1 MAEEKKSVIIEVKSN
16 LLEKATA
23 RPGDII
29 VSEDMLDSLDGFIS
43 GNSAKSNAVEEAKK
57 VKEEMMSK
65 AEMLNQV
72 KSIISETSGE
82 KAQKGKA
89 QSKNVNIVI
98 SQTSSGISDDISEIA
113 DDYLV
118 RAKDDFERTETS
130 KILIK
135 ETIPRWIKN
144 DMTRLDKAVMD
155 LFAKRTGAQLRI
167 VFGIANNMR
176 RQGELFG
183 HNPISFVA
191 SMMCHVIELLEKRA
205 AGCDDAEIAMLKKHV
220 EVMKIVVGNQIKG
233 NDGKVPVISEK
244 MLKTAKD
251 IPANTTEDFQY
262 SKNIANLSF
271 LVVDDNKHMRALVKS
286 ILHSFGSKNVHDAS
300 NGSEA
305 YKELKVFPA
314 DIIITDWNMAPMNG
328 VEFTRLVRTGKDSP
342 NPFTPIIM
350 LTGHTERHR
359 IMNARDSGVNEL
371 LAKPISAKGLYSRI
385 CAIIE
390 NPREFVRTK
399 NYFGP
404 DRRRKN
410 SEDYKGME
418 RRKTPPVMIPI
429 PTVTKNDNS
438 DNDEDM
444 TSTDAV

>member
-1 MAEEKKSVIIEVKSN
+1 MAEEKNIIIEVKSD

-23 RPGDII
+23 RPGDIV
-29 VSEDMLDSLDGFIS
+29 VSEDMLDSLEGFIS
-43 GNSAKSNAVEEAKK
+43 GKPASKSAETTVDDDEAP
-57 VKEEMMSK
+57 VSRV
-65 AEMLNQV
+65 EMLSRI
-72 KSIISETSGE
+72 KSAITEPSKKTRDKPS
-82 KAQKGKA
+82 A
-89 QSKNVNIVI
+89 KNVNIVI
-98 SQTSSGISDDISEIA
+98 SQTSPGSSGTVPGVNDDF
-113 DDYLV
+113 LV
-118 RAKDDFERTETS
+118 RAKEDSERIETS
-130 KILIK
+130 KTLIK

-144 DMTRLDKAVMD
+144 DVSRLDAALSD
-155 LFAKRTGAQLRI
+155 LAAKRTGAQLRI

-183 HNPISFVA
+183 FNLISFIGT
-191 SMMCHVIELLEKRA
+191 MLCHVIELLEKKA
-205 AGCDDAEIAMLKKHV
+205 TPIEDAEIAIMKMHADTV
-220 EVMKIVVGNQIKG
+220 KIVLGNHIKG
-233 NDGKVPVISEK
+233 NDGKIPVVSEK
-244 MLKTAKD
+244 MLKVAKD
-251 IPANTTEDFQY
+251 IPANTTDDIPHA
-262 SKNIANLSF
+262 KDIAHLSF

-286 ILHSFGSKNVHDAS
+286 ILHSFGTKNVHDAS
-300 NGSEA
+300 NGAEA

-328 VEFTRLVRTGKDSP
+328 VEFTRMIRTDKDSP

-404 DRRRKN
+404 DRRRK
-410 SEDYKGME
+410 SSDDYTGIE

-429 PTVTKNDNS
+429 PVVTKKDNA
-438 DNDEDM
+438 DDGEDLP
-444 TSTDAV
+444 SSDAV